1 MGEKGGGGRGREGA
15 GNEAAT
21 AIIKNWMVCG
31 NQGMAWDGMR
41 LCCHGY
47 MRHNVPSM
55 VKFVNCMSLTQWTE
69 VANIVLVGKTRSEIN
84 KIWL

>member
-21 AIIKNWMVCG
+21 AIIKNWI
-31 NQGMAWDGMR
+31 
-41 LCCHGY
+41 CCHGY